1 MPLKLV
7 YAGSLSTA
15 RGITDL
21 VEAVSQVWSE
31 SGRVTLDIFGQMG
44 EMELAHW
51 LRSPEFS
58 GWLHYHGWV
67 PVTELSR
74 CLPEFHVGINP
85 VRDYPNYRYSLLTKI
100 FDYVAA
106 GLPVITTDLPGI
118 MGEFGEDGFL
128 ASYSS
133 GDIAGLA
140 SAIRA
145 FFDEDRRATMAKK
158 ALEVSRRY
166 SWDSQ
171 AQVLLEIYREIL
183 A

>member
-1 MPLKLV
+1 M
-7 YAGSLSTA
+7 G
-15 RGITDL
+15 
-21 VEAVSQVWSE
+21 VS
-31 SGRVTLDIFGQMG
+31 RVTLGVAYQSFPDRRRHRGGIAVRA
-44 EMELAHW
+44 EPDDR
-51 LRSPEFS
+51 RSPDFS

-74 CLPEFHVGINP
+74 RLPEFHVGINP
-85 VRDYPNYRYSLLTKI
+85 VRDYPNYRHSLLTKL
-100 FDYVAA
+100 FDYAAA

-118 MGEFGEDGFL
+118 MREFGEAGFL

-133 GDIAGLA
+133 GDVAGLA
-140 SAIRA
+140 AAIRA
-145 FFDEDRRATMAKK
+145 FFNEERRVSMAQK
-158 ALEVSRRY
+158 ALDAGQRY